1 MNDSGFDPQ
10 AWEHWLLVVAFLALS
25 GWILWK
31 VYLEDKV
38 R

>member
-1 MNDSGFDPQ
+1 MEDSRFNPERWD
-10 AWEHWLLVVAFLALS
+10 HWLLIVAFLALS

-31 VYLEDKV
+31 VYSH